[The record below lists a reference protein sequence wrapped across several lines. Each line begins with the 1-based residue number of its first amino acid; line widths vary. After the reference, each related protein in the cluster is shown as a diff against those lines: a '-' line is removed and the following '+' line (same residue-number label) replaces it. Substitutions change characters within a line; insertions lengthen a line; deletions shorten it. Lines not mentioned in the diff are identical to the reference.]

1 MRVDL
6 LPWDAEKVDDHP
18 NAGEPLDRLDVDDAQ
33 ETGLTLGTFGFA
45 ARDYDH
51 DGDKSDPRTV
61 VDVTIPDLEQ
71 LGTVKDWSG
80 AQYALTP
87 TDGTRPLAVRH
98 GNGRYLLQLPAH
110 FFTTDTESLGYY
122 AWLMKERLVRGH
134 IDPTETSGTLAGA
147 YGWTKE
153 S

>member
-6 LPWDAEKVDDHP
+6 IPWDSYERDEPDHD
-18 NAGEPLDRLDVDDAQ
+18 EPRDRLDVDDAQ

-45 ARDYDH
+45 AREYDH
-51 DGDKSDPRTV
+51 EGDPSDRRTV
-61 VDVTIPDLEQ
+61 VDLTIPDFDQ
-71 LGTVKDWSG
+71 LGTVKDWAG
-80 AQYALTP
+80 AEYTLSP
-87 TDGTRPLAVRH
+87 TTGTRPIAIKH

-122 AWLMKERLVRGH
+122 AWLMKERLARGH
-134 IDPTETSGTLAGA
+134 IDPTETRGTLAGA